1 MRNTLL
7 VIVLITTS
15 IISRAYGDDTDDK
28 IRSLDE
34 RITQLEQRLAAL
46 EEKEKTTTD
55 KTVKQSSSSAEGW
68 RDKQRW
74 QQLKIGMTKEEVKAI
89 LGEPGEIGT
98 THHLGDLWYYPDAL
112 GGAVRFSDDRET
124 LKSWNEP

>member
-7 VIVLITTS
+7 VTVLIAS

-28 IRSLDE
+28 IRRLEE

-46 EEKEKTTTD
+46 EGKTTTK

-68 RDKQRW
+68 RDKQAWRR
-74 QQLKIGMTKEEVKAI
+74 LKIGMTKGEVTAI
-89 LGEPGEIGT
+89 FGEPGKIDTAEN
-98 THHLGDLWYYPDAL
+98 
-112 GGAVRFSDDRET
+112 FSTMVLSGHSRWQGE
-124 LKSWNEP
+124 L